1 MKNLSLPLILSLFIF
16 TSCGCHYYGIKSGL
30 NVTTIDGDDTVDFQP
45 KLGFNAGGYY
55 EICIDDFVS
64 VIPEV
69 QYSQQGA
76 KYSESTGTDG
86 TLNLDYIY
94 LPVTAKYKLT
104 NALAVEA
111 GPQVGLLL
119 SAKDNFKS
127 SIDSGL
133 IDIKDDLNAIDF
145 GVNFGLHYD
154 FQNGWLLGARYGL
167 GLSNINDTSDV
178 IHKNRVLQFS
188 VAFKFQ

>member
-1 MKNLSLPLILSLFIF
+1 MKNLSIVLTLSIFIF

-30 NVTTIDGDDTVDFQP
+30 NVTTINGNDTVDFQP
-45 KLGFNAGGYY
+45 KLGFNASVFY
-55 EICIDDFVS
+55 EICIDDYVS

-76 KYSESTGTDG
+76 KYSENTGTDG
-86 TLNLDYIY
+86 TLNLDNIY

-111 GPQVGLLL
+111 GPQVGYLL
-119 SAKDNFKS
+119 SAKDSYNS
-127 SIDSGL
+127 PTASGL

-145 GVNFGLHYD
+145 GANIGLNYD
-154 FQNGWLLGARYGL
+154 FQNGWLLGARYSL
-167 GLSNINDTSDV
+167 GLSNINESSDV
-178 IHKNRVLQFS
+178 IYKNRVLQFS
-188 VAFKFQ
+188 VAFRFQ

>member
-1 MKNLSLPLILSLFIF
+1 MKNLPFILLLSMFIF
-16 TSCGCHYYGIKSGL
+16 NSCGCHYYGIKSGL
-30 NVTTIDGDDTVDFQP
+30 NVTTINDDNTVDFQP

-76 KYSESTGTDG
+76 KYSESTDTNG

-127 SIDSGL
+127 PIDSGL

-154 FQNGWLLGARYGL
+154 LQNGWLLGARYGL